1 MSTEESEM
9 GHRQQLSASLADFL
23 EVSYRP
29 ITYIWCPKRQTT
41 NATSIFSP
49 YQVLKMKS
57 AHHFKNLG
65 TQILL

>member
-1 MSTEESEM
+1 M
-9 GHRQQLSASLADFL
+9 GNRQQLLVSLVDFL

-29 ITYIWCPKRQTT
+29 ITYIRCLGRQTT